1 VSSRNEEIQDPNLA
15 DLPPEAF
22 EEIEGQP
29 TLDQLETRIRA
40 KREQAEQDAGIM
52 QSPHHAD
59 DIEPIEPPAAK
70 EPTEEPVEE
79 EVTDDQAD
87 EVEEPEEPTR
97 RSRIPEDDPTSKR
110 TTARSSSSAATA
122 PRRTSRRGSA
132 RRTRRS
138 PGSSGSG
145 SIASRGRVSSRSS
158 PIRAGR
164 CSTRP
169 PGASGRRP
177 RSRRGRASRARWPR
191 SNRVGRRATTS
202 TSRTGWSPTTP
213 QSVRQAHAFN
223 NEVTRQYAAQ
233 NARQAV
239 QPEIERMRSTPPD
252 DPQAV
257 RQAFAAKHPDFEQ
270 LEPEMDRLILEDG
283 ALDIETKQWLADL
296 ASQGGAGK
304 QRALEYLYMTAAATR
319 APVRAKVAKEE
330 RQRRKVSA
338 DEARLAATVS
348 SAEGSSTR
356 TPLPEAELAVVRRRN
371 AIREKAGMPLLPE
384 E

>member
-29 TLDQLETRIRA
+29 TLPQLEARIRV
-40 KREQAEQDAGIM
+40 KREAAEQDAGIM

-59 DIEPIEPPAAK
+59 DIEPIEPPSDA
-70 EPTEEPVEE
+70 EPTQEEVGADDHETTEPEESEVEE
-79 EVTDDQAD
+79 EQPEDA
-87 EVEEPEEPTR
+87 EPEEDDGEEFFVGRYRTKEDVEAGIR
-97 RSRIPEDDPTSKR
+97 EKDATIARLFRERIDREQGPGQQQPQPEQGGPQLDQAAWSEWAQTAVEEGQGVQGALAALERGGPQGYDIYVAHWLESDDPSE
-110 TTARSSSSAATA
+110 
-122 PRRTSRRGSA
+122 
-132 RRTRRS
+132 
-138 PGSSGSG
+138 
-145 SIASRGRVSSRSS
+145 
-158 PIRAGR
+158 RA
-164 CSTRP
+164 
-169 PGASGRRP
+169 
-177 RSRRGRASRARWPR
+177 
-191 SNRVGRRATTS
+191 
-202 TSRTGWSPTTP
+202 
-213 QSVRQAHAFN
+213 QAHAFN

-233 NARQAV
+233 EARKAV
-239 QPEIERMRSTPPD
+239 QPEIERVRSTPPD
-252 DPQAV
+252 DPVAV

-270 LEPEMDRLILEDG
+270 LEPEMDRLILEEG
-283 ALDIETKQWLADL
+283 ALDMETKSWLADL

-319 APVRAKVAKEE
+319 APVRAAVAKEE

-338 DEARLAATVS
+338 DEAKLAATVS

>member
-1 VSSRNEEIQDPNLA
+1 VSRNEEIQDPNLA

-59 DIEPIEPPAAK
+59 DIEPIEPPAVE

-79 EVTDDQAD
+79 EVDDDQAD
-87 EVEEPEEPTR
+87 EAEEPEAEEEQPEEAHLE
-97 RSRIPEDDPTSKR
+97 EDD
-110 TTARSSSSAATA
+110 
-122 PRRTSRRGSA
+122 GEEFF
-132 RRTRRS
+132 
-138 PGSSGSG
+138 
-145 SIASRGRVSSRSS
+145 
-158 PIRAGR
+158 
-164 CSTRP
+164 
-169 PGASGRRP
+169 
-177 RSRRGRASRARWPR
+177 
-191 SNRVGRRATTS
+191 VGRYRTKEDVEAGIREKDATIARLFRERIDREQGPGEQPQQPDQDGPVLDRAAWSEWAQTAVEEGQGVQGALAALE
-202 TSRTGWSPTTP
+202 TGGQQGYDIYVAHWLESDDP
-213 QSVRQAHAFN
+213 SERAQAIAFN

-239 QPEIERMRSTPPD
+239 QPEIERVRSTPPD

-283 ALDIETKQWLADL
+283 ALDVETKQWLADL
-296 ASQGGAGK
+296 AEQGGAGK

-338 DEARLAATVS
+338 DEAKLAATVS

>member
-1 VSSRNEEIQDPNLA
+1 VSRNEEIQDPNLA

-52 QSPHHAD
+52 QSPHHAG
-59 DIEPIEPPAAK
+59 DIEPIEPPAVE

-79 EVTDDQAD
+79 EVDDDQAD
-87 EVEEPEEPTR
+87 EAEEPEAEEEQPEEAHLE
-97 RSRIPEDDPTSKR
+97 EDD
-110 TTARSSSSAATA
+110 
-122 PRRTSRRGSA
+122 GEEFF
-132 RRTRRS
+132 
-138 PGSSGSG
+138 
-145 SIASRGRVSSRSS
+145 
-158 PIRAGR
+158 
-164 CSTRP
+164 
-169 PGASGRRP
+169 
-177 RSRRGRASRARWPR
+177 
-191 SNRVGRRATTS
+191 VGRYRTKEDVEAGIREKDATIARLFRERIDREQGPGEQPQQPDQDGPVLDRAAWSEWAQTAVEEGQGVQGALAALE
-202 TSRTGWSPTTP
+202 TGGQQGYDIYVAHWLESDDP
-213 QSVRQAHAFN
+213 SERAQAIAFN

-239 QPEIERMRSTPPD
+239 QPEIERVRSTPPD

-283 ALDIETKQWLADL
+283 ALDVETKQWLADL
-296 ASQGGAGK
+296 AEQGGAGK

-338 DEARLAATVS
+338 DEAKLAATVS